1 MLPRLL
7 PLLAGL
13 LPFTAMC
20 GAYLIGLAAE
30 TLPAC
35 NPFLDGC
42 VSISATGRRPPGSFL
57 FKAIML
63 PFSLVLVFFWY
74 YAVLWLRA
82 LDTEPRRFMVL
93 SILISGFV
101 GAVAVAVYV
110 TFLGTKEPIYEF
122 MRRTG
127 IYFGFVG
134 TGFGQLF
141 LSIAVM
147 RIANRRPELS
157 ITPLVRTL
165 VGLSISLFGLGVLNL
180 VMKTVLED
188 PDPTENR
195 IEWLAALG
203 LQIHF
208 VLTYLAW
215 RRTRFSA
222 SVSVA

>member
-20 GAYLIGLAAE
+20 GAFLIGLAAG

-42 VSISATGRRPPGSFL
+42 VSISATGRKPPGSFL

-63 PFSLVLVFFWY
+63 PYSLVLVFFWY
-74 YAVLWLRA
+74 YAALWLRA
-82 LDTEPRRFMVL
+82 VDTEPRRATVL

-110 TFLGTKEPIYEF
+110 TFLGTKEPVYEF

-134 TGFGQLF
+134 TGLGQLF
-141 LSIAVM
+141 LSAATL
-147 RIANRRPELS
+147 RIANRRPRLS
-157 ITPLVRTL
+157 LTPLARTL
-165 VGLSISLFGLGVLNL
+165 VGLSVSLFGLGVLNL
-180 VMKTVLED
+180 VMKSILED

-203 LQIHF
+203 LQMHF
-208 VLTYLAW
+208 ILTYLAW
-215 RRTRFSA
+215 RRTKFSA
-222 SVSVA
+222 SVSVG